1 MVSGYMITKGLIDRF
16 WGLLLHTELDLPI
29 MLVFSIHISVRLRFL
44 LVRLNRKNKIIVNLV
59 PLVLGTALFLFIV
72 YLDLFFSL

>member
-44 LVRLNRKNKIIVNLV
+44 FVRMNRKNKIIVNLL
-59 PLVLGTALFLFIV
+59 PLIFGTILFLFIV